1 MKKIINIDKLDT
13 KEILLIAHNLL
24 LGATVLG
31 RGVMWFT
38 AQEMVLRD
46 SPFYVALHTVMPIW
60 VWGLIAMV
68 TGLVLLLSAF
78 HVTSMEISL
87 KHSYYSCI
95 GGLSSSI
102 FYFFMV
108 VASLNNAIN
117 WVTPY
122 NFLLLTVWTGVV
134 GFLGGA
140 EIYARRK

>member
-38 AQEMVLRD
+38 AQELVLRD
-46 SPFYVALHTVMPIW
+46 SPLYAALHTVMPIW
-60 VWGLIAMV
+60 VWGLIAIV
-68 TGLVLLLSAF
+68 TGLILLLSVF
-78 HVTSMEISL
+78 HVTSMGISL
-87 KHSYYSCI
+87 RYSYYSCI
-95 GGLSSSI
+95 GGLSSSL

-108 VASLNNAIN
+108 VASLNNNIN
-117 WVTPY
+117 WLTPY
-122 NFLLLTVWTGVV
+122 NFLILTVWTGVV
-134 GFLGGA
+134 GFIGGA

>member
-1 MKKIINIDKLDT
+1 MKRIFNIDKLDT
-13 KEILLIAHNLL
+13 REILLIAHNLL
-24 LGATVLG
+24 LGATVTG

-68 TGLVLLLSAF
+68 TGLILLLSVF
-78 HVTSMEISL
+78 HVTSMEVSL
-87 KHSYYSCI
+87 KYYYYSCV
-95 GGLSSSI
+95 GGLSSSV

-108 VASLNNAIN
+108 AASLNNNIN
-117 WVTPY
+117 WLTPY
-122 NFLLLTVWTGVV
+122 NFLILTVWTGIV
-134 GFLGGA
+134 GFIGGA